1 MKLIK
6 GTVFTA
12 ALFLATSL
20 VGAKEPEVMNLVR
33 KNYSG
38 KTSIESQ
45 FDLTIYWAIRE
56 KESTK
61 SGKLFLAPGEKFRV
75 DLGKETF
82 VSDGKSFWQYS
93 ETNNQVVIRNLSE
106 IDLSM
111 QPSHLLSTFLTGRT
125 FTLNKSENGMVELVW
140 NHAPTEEDSF
150 KSSTSYTSVTV
161 LVEEKSGIVK
171 TLKMTDSNGNVNT
184 YVFKKTVVGK
194 SVPDKVFRF
203 KAPKGV
209 EVLDMRESDAPN

>member
-1 MKLIK
+1 MKACKKII
-6 GTVFTA
+6 FTA
-12 ALFLATSL
+12 VLLCAVSFTM
-20 VGAKEPEVMNLVR
+20 AKEPEVISLVR

-38 KTSIESQ
+38 KTTVTAQ

-56 KESTK
+56 RESEK
-61 SGKLFLAPGEKFRV
+61 RGELFLAPGEKFRA

-93 ETNNQVVIRNLSE
+93 ERNSQVVVRNLSE

-125 FTLNKSENGMVELVW
+125 FTQKSNKDGVVELVW
-140 NHAPTEEDSF
+140 KNDSVGAD
-150 KSSTSYTSVTV
+150 SYKSVTA
-161 LVEEKSGIVK
+161 LVEEKTGIVK
-171 TLKMTDSNGNVNT
+171 TLELVDKNENVNT
-184 YVFKKTVVGK
+184 YTFKNTVVGK
-194 SVPDKVFRF
+194 PIADKVFRF

-209 EVLDMRESDAPN
+209 EVLDMRENNAPN